1 MGYMVVL
8 AAFVSLAVAP
18 AHVTAGNVHFVLF
31 QLRTMMT
38 HDYKKKPPKY
48 WGLILSA

>member
-18 AHVTAGNVHFVLF
+18 AHVTGGNVHFVLF
-31 QLRTMMT
+31 ERIII
-38 HDYKKKPPKY
+38 KKTPKY
-48 WGLILSA
+48 WGLILSV

>member
-31 QLRTMMT
+31 ERTMMT
-38 HDYKKKPPKY
+38 HNYKKKLQNI
-48 WGLILSA
+48 GV